1 MAVVEID
8 SERDT
13 RDWIK
18 VQIKPDTYARLR
30 AWIDAVY
37 PDSRLRPPM
46 REAAELLMGLALDD
60 AEQQVPPEPTP
71 LDRLAALRNRS

>member
-46 REAAELLMGLALDD
+46 REAAELDD